1 VKLAS
6 RFRSDDDRERD
17 EEGFV
22 LVEEGRL
29 SMKRST
35 RLDVEP
41 MKEEGAEGRGD
52 GNTGRGSGSNR
63 FLEEDRFSVRG
74 RSVLVDNDVPV
85 DVGAVS
91 RGSGGVSS

>member
-6 RFRSDDDRERD
+6 RFRRDDDRERD
-17 EEGFV
+17 EDGFV
-22 LVEEGRL
+22 LVEEGWL
-29 SMKRST
+29 SMKRPT

-41 MKEEGAEGRGD
+41 MKEEGAEGG
-52 GNTGRGSGSNR
+52 GEGKIGSGSGSSR

-74 RSVLVDNDVPV
+74 RSVFDGVPV
-85 DVGAVS
+85 DVGAGS